1 MSAWGR
7 FLPLASGL
15 TADVEASPTSWTKK
29 PTSRTSEIS
38 QNQTDP
44 ALPPDA
50 FGPHHGLQFDLH
62 PRCLGSRHVPPAGE
76 AMEGRPGTVGVLAG
90 MRRDPDVP
98 SPIVP
103 STTSRN
109 VERTKNF
116 T

>member
-1 MSAWGR
+1 
-7 FLPLASGL
+7 
-15 TADVEASPTSWTKK
+15 
-29 PTSRTSEIS
+29 
-38 QNQTDP
+38 
-44 ALPPDA
+44 
-50 FGPHHGLQFDLH
+50 
-62 PRCLGSRHVPPAGE
+62 
-76 AMEGRPGTVGVLAG
+76 MEGRPGTVGVLAG